1 MASVGRSI
9 AGRGIDA
16 GVDAV
21 AGELP
26 AGRLRF
32 GERFRDV
39 DTGKT
44 WHGILAEEAENR
56 RSRCG

>member
-1 MASVGRSI
+1 
-9 AGRGIDA
+9 
-16 GVDAV
+16 
-21 AGELP
+21 LP